1 MIRWSRALESSVDL
15 CSLPSPHRV
24 PRSVPGMAFNFSK
37 IELAHPAA
45 QPNTAEPEE
54 NHAGPA
60 VPARDDTSRPSVE
73 IPACSTAR

>member
-1 MIRWSRALESSVDL
+1 
-15 CSLPSPHRV
+15 
-24 PRSVPGMAFNFSK
+24 MAFNFSK

-60 VPARDDTSRPSVE
+60 VSARDDTSRPSVE